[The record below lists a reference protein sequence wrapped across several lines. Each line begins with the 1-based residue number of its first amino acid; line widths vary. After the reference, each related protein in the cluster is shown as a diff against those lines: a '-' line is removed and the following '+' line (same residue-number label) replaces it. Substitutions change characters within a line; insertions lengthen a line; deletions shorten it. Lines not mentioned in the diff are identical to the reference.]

1 MSSSYNELKKERKDA
16 RIDIRLDTHLKE
28 RIERAAALRNVDVSS
43 FILSRVVPAA
53 DEEIAAH
60 ERLVLSD
67 RDRDLFLKLISNPP
81 EPSEKLVKAAKRF
94 KKKYGK

>member
-1 MSSSYNELKKERKDA
+1 MGSSFNEMKKDRKDA
-16 RIDIRLDTHLKE
+16 RIDIRLDSQIKE

-60 ERLVLSD
+60 ERLILSD
-67 RDRDLFLKLISNPP
+67 RDRDLFLKLIANPP
-81 EPSEKLVKAAKRF
+81 EPSKKLVKAATRF
-94 KKKYGK
+94 KQKYGR